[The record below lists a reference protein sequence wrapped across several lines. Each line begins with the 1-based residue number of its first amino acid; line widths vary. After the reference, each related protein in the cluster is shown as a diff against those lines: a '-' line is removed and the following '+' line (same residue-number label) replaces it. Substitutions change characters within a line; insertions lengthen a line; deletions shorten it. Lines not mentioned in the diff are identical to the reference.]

1 MKGICYVLNLVDVN
15 RYCNCLSELT
25 NVDYEAVTTLVLNNL
40 ASVADGLV
48 SITQANL
55 EIENE
60 LLKLM
65 DEEENLVE
73 NRTTNI
79 NKRELAIS

>member
-1 MKGICYVLNLVDVN
+1 MLNLVDVN

>member
-1 MKGICYVLNLVDVN
+1 MLNLVDVN

-25 NVDYEAVTTLVLNNL
+25 NVDYEAVTTLVLSNL